1 MAAQFLPII
10 KVIAPYI
17 AQIATAAIPAFT
29 SKKEAPKS
37 DEIKTDQIV
46 TKQIEELQDA
56 ASKNANS
63 VKVLAENLQQA
74 INNID
79 IAAQKANKKIAT
91 YKIVIF
97 LSLSLSIIS
106 LSTSLYLLLQ

>member
-10 KVIAPYI
+10 KVVAPYI

-29 SKKEAPKS
+29 SKKEAPRS
-37 DEIKTDQIV
+37 DEIKTDPIV

-63 VKVLAENLQQA
+63 VRVLAENLQKA
-74 INNID
+74 IENIE
-79 IAAQKANKKIAT
+79 IVAQKAHKKIAA
-91 YKIVIF
+91 YRIVIF
-97 LSLSLSIIS
+97 LSLGLSIIS
-106 LSTSLYLLLQ
+106 LSTCLYLLLQ